1 MNCWGTHTQALR
13 KFRNRCVP
21 RNLYPPDV
29 RSSKEKVSN
38 KLKIGY
44 REAHFSTTYTVGVC
58 SCGACLP
65 SIYAQ
70 CCEAVFVFVMAKRQ
84 FSYFI
89 INASAS
95 QLLRQAGQVNNDLG
109 VLYKGRPLLGG
120 SGGFRVV
127 DENGE
132 GGRGVSQIDV
142 HF

>member
-1 MNCWGTHTQALR
+1 MNPFSYAEYFLSITCLRVKNSGAKKAAHQMVLYQDMWIVGAHTQALR

-44 REAHFSTTYTVGVC
+44 REAHFSTTYTVGGLFLRLERA
-58 SCGACLP
+58 SLL
-65 SIYAQ
+65 YAQ

-95 QLLRQAGQVNNDLG
+95 QPSRQAGQV
-109 VLYKGRPLLGG
+109 
-120 SGGFRVV
+120 
-127 DENGE
+127 
-132 GGRGVSQIDV
+132 
-142 HF
+142 